1 MLPYWF
7 LLTFCAV
14 GAFQHKLDSRRHI
27 QGGALLSVVVALIAI
42 MIGMRFEVGADWIA
56 YGRMY
61 LVTGYWDLWTTLLSS
76 DPGYMLLN
84 WLAQR
89 AGLGVWVVNLAS
101 AMLFMWGLSRFA
113 RRQPNPWLTM
123 VVAVPYLIIVVAMGY
138 TRQAVAIG
146 VILAGITAL
155 NDRQSIVRFGIYILI
170 AATFHKTAIIMLP
183 LVALAITH
191 NRTII
196 IGISILLGAAL
207 FYFFLNPRLDL
218 LVENYV
224 TTEYDSE
231 GAAVRVA
238 MSALPAVIFL
248 LFQNR
253 FSLNEFEKKL
263 WRNVSLAALAA
274 LLMLITME
282 SSTVV
287 DRLALYAIPLQL
299 VVFAR
304 IPYVFST
311 DASGRTWLI
320 LLVIA
325 YSAAVQFVWLNY
337 ASHAREW
344 VPYRIYPV
352 GSKANVL
359 QP

>member
-1 MLPYWF
+1 
-7 LLTFCAV
+7 
-14 GAFQHKLDSRRHI
+14 
-27 QGGALLSVVVALIAI
+27 
-42 MIGMRFEVGADWIA
+42 
-56 YGRMY
+56 
-61 LVTGYWDLWTTLLSS
+61 
-76 DPGYMLLN
+76 
-84 WLAQR
+84 
-89 AGLGVWVVNLAS
+89 
-101 AMLFMWGLSRFA
+101 
-113 RRQPNPWLTM
+113 M

>member
-1 MLPYWF
+1 LLPYWF

-14 GAFQHKLDSRRHI
+14 GAFQHKLDPRKHI
-27 QGGALLSVVVALIAI
+27 QGGTLLTVGVAAMAI
-42 MIGMRFEVGADWIA
+42 MIGMRFEVGADWVA
-56 YGRMY
+56 YSRMY
-61 LVTGYWDLWTTLLSS
+61 FATGYWDLWTTLSSS

-89 AGLGVWVVNLAS
+89 AGLGLWAANLVS
-101 AMLFMWGLSRFA
+101 AIIFMFGLSRFA

-146 VILAGITAL
+146 VILAGITSL
-155 NDRQSIVRFGIYILI
+155 YDRQSIVRFGFYILV

-191 NRTII
+191 NRTVI

-274 LLMLITME
+274 LAMLVTME

-299 VVFAR
+299 VVFSR

-311 DASGRTWLI
+311 DVSGRTWLI

-325 YSAAVQFVWLNY
+325 YSAAVQFVWLSY

-344 VPYRIYPV
+344 IPYRVYPV
-352 GSKANVL
+352 GSKTDAL
-359 QP
+359 QM